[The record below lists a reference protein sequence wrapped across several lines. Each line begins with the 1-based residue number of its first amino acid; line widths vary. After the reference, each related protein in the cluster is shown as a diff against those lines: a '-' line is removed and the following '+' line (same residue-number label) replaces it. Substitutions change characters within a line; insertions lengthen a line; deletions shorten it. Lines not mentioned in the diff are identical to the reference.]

1 MSYGILLAFSVCA
14 NVCGAIVRK
23 FITNRFRNSGSSRLF
38 YNLITSAV
46 SAVLLLVMAD
56 SLQASLF
63 TVLLAL
69 VFGIVTALQA
79 IFILQALECGPLS
92 YTTVIISLSMLIPT
106 VSGALFWG
114 ESIVPIQIVGIVLMV
129 LCFILSVDTSGEQKK
144 ATLKWLVFCAV
155 AFVLTGAI
163 GIMQKLHQ
171 SSPHKAEL
179 DAFLIIAFAFSCV
192 YSASSWGILAIKNRS
207 TEQPAESTEDA
218 EGGKK
223 PIFSWL
229 PILLMMLCGGCIA
242 INNKLNLFLSG
253 VMDSAIFFPVVNGV
267 GLILT
272 SLAAFLLFR
281 ERLTRRQ
288 WLGLATGIAAVL
300 CLCNPFG

>member
-1 MSYGILLAFSVCA
+1 MNNGMLLAFSVCA

-23 FITNRFRNSGSSRLF
+23 FITNRCQSSGSTRLF

-46 SAVLLLVMAD
+46 SAVLLLVMAE

-69 VFGIVTALQA
+69 AFGIITATQA
-79 IFILQALECGPLS
+79 IFTLQALECGPLS

-106 VSGALFWG
+106 LSGALFWG
-114 ESIVPIQIVGIVLMV
+114 ESIYAIQIVGIVLMA
-129 LCFILSVDTSGEQKK
+129 LCFILSVNTSGEQKK
-144 ATLKWLVFCAV
+144 ATLKWLIYCAV
-155 AFVLTGAI
+155 TFVLTGAI
-163 GIMQKLHQ
+163 GIMQKVHQ
-171 SSPHKAEL
+171 SSPHKDEL

-192 YSASSWGILAIKNRS
+192 YSAASWGILAIKNGGAK
-207 TEQPAESTEDA
+207 QPVEE
-218 EGGKK
+218 GKK
-223 PIFSWL
+223 SIFSWL
-229 PILLMMLCGGCIA
+229 PILLMILHGGCIA
-242 INNKLNLFLSG
+242 VNNKLNLFLSG
-253 VMDSAIFFPVVNGV
+253 VMDSAVFFPVVNGV

-272 SLAAFLLFR
+272 SLAAFVLFR